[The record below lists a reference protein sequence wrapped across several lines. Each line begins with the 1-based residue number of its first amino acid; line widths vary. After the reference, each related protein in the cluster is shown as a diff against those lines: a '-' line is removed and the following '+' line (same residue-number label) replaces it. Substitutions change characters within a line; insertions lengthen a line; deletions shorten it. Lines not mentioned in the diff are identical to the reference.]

1 MGKDTV
7 VRLHQPEHGE
17 DALSTML
24 REGAQRLIAEA
35 LQVEFEEFLARFAG
49 KRDEFG
55 RAAVVRNGFHPQRE
69 VLTGLGPVGVQ
80 VPKARSRT
88 EEAAVFRSSLVPPYV
103 RRAKSL
109 DVALPWLYLHGISTG
124 DMREALAAL
133 VGPEAKGLSAPV
145 VARLKSRWSQEYQ
158 SWRRRKLGKDRWVY
172 LWADGIYSGLRAED
186 ERLCALVV
194 IGVNERGKKQFLAIE
209 DGMRESK
216 TSWAD
221 VLRDLKRRGLV
232 VAPKLGVGDGALGF
246 WAALKEVFPETRQ
259 QKCWVHK
266 TANVLNYLPRA
277 VQPKAKAA
285 LHEIWMAE
293 TKDDARTAFDQF
305 IAAYGVKYP
314 KAAECLAK
322 DRDALLAFYDFP
334 AEHWVHIRTTNVI
347 ESSFATVRHRTDRT
361 KGSLTRDGTL
371 AMIFKLGLCAER
383 SWRRLR
389 GFQWL
394 GKVIEGVKF
403 CDGIAV
409 PKEKVVAINRRSQP
423 SRIAA

>member
-1 MGKDTV
+1 MGKDKV
-7 VRLHQPEHGE
+7 VRLQRPEHEE
-17 DALSTML
+17 DPLSTML
-24 REGAQRLIAEA
+24 REGAQQLIAGA
-35 LQVEFEEFLARFAG
+35 LQAEFEEFLSRFAQE
-49 KRDEFG
+49 RDECG

-80 VPKARSRT
+80 VPKARSRMQ
-88 EEAAVFRSSLVPPYV
+88 EAVAFHSSLVPPYV
-103 RRAKSL
+103 RRARSL
-109 DVALPWLYLHGISTG
+109 DAALPWLYLHGISTG
-124 DMREALAAL
+124 DMREALTAL

-158 SWRRRKLGKDRWVY
+158 AWRRRKLGKDRWVY

-194 IGVNERGKKQFLAIE
+194 IGVNERGQKHFLAIE

-232 VAPKLGVGDGALGF
+232 VPPKLAVGDGALGF
-246 WAALKEVFPETRQ
+246 WAALEEVLPETRQ
-259 QKCWVHK
+259 QRCWVHK

-293 TKDDARTAFDQF
+293 TKAAAQVAFDQF
-305 IAAYGVKYP
+305 IAGYGAKYP
-314 KAAECLAK
+314 KATECLAK
-322 DRDALLAFYDFP
+322 DRDALLAFYNFP
-334 AEHWVHIRTTNVI
+334 AEHWGHIRTSNVI

-361 KGSLTRDGTL
+361 KGSLTREGML

-394 GKVIEGVKF
+394 AKVIEGVKF
-403 CDGIAV
+403 RDGIEV
-409 PKEKVVAINRRSQP
+409 HKVVAINRRSQP

>member
-7 VRLHQPEHGE
+7 VRLQQPEHE
-17 DALSTML
+17 KDPLSTML
-24 REGAQRLIAEA
+24 REGAQRLIAQA
-35 LQVEFEEFLARFAG
+35 LQVEFEEFLTQFADKHDG
-49 KRDEFG
+49 LG

-69 VLTGLGPVGVQ
+69 VVTGLGAVGVQ

-88 EEAAVFRSSLVPPYV
+88 EATVVFRSSLVPPYV
-103 RRAKSL
+103 RRAKSV
-109 DVALPWLYLHGISTG
+109 DAALPWLYLHGISTG

-133 VGPEAKGLSAPV
+133 VGPDAKGLSAPV
-145 VARLKSRWSQEYQ
+145 VARLKNRWSQEYQ
-158 SWRRRKLGKDRWVY
+158 VWRRRKLGKDRWVY
-172 LWADGIYSGLRAED
+172 LWVDGIYSGLRAED

-232 VAPKLGVGDGALGF
+232 VPPKLAVGDGALGF
-246 WAALKEVFPETRQ
+246 WAALEEVFPETRQ
-259 QKCWVHK
+259 QRCWVHK
-266 TANVLNYLPRA
+266 TANVLNYLPRSM
-277 VQPKAKAA
+277 QPKAKAA

-293 TKDDARTAFDQF
+293 TKAAALVAFDQF
-305 IAAYGVKYP
+305 MAGYGAKYP
-314 KAAECLAK
+314 KATECLVK
-322 DRDALLAFYDFP
+322 DRDALLAFYEFP
-334 AEHWVHIRTTNVI
+334 AEHWIHIRTSNVI

-361 KGSLTRDGTL
+361 KGSLTRDGML
-371 AMIFKLGLCAER
+371 AMIYKLGLSAER
-383 SWRRLR
+383 SWHRLR

-394 GKVIEGVKF
+394 AKVIEGVKF
-403 CDGIAV
+403 SDGVEVQKTA
-409 PKEKVVAINRRSQP
+409 PLNRRSEP